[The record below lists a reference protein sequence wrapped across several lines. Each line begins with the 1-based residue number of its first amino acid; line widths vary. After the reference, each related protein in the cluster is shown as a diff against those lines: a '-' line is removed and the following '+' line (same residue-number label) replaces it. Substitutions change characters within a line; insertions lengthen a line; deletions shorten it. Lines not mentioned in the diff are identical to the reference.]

1 MLKSTHLLCL
11 VLVSNVVFSQ
21 ADTIRLKNP
30 SFEDTPKRGGNAM
43 DGIIGWFD
51 CGKINFPQESPPDIH
66 PNGFWGNDSP
76 AIDKDTYLGMVVRD
90 NQTYESI
97 STRLDTV
104 LEANEV
110 YSLSFYLSKA
120 KIYRSMSR
128 LTEEEAD
135 FLTPTIFRIWG
146 GRGYCNEKELL
157 YESPP
162 IDHNNW
168 KLYNIKIKPKY
179 SYKSLT
185 LSAYYDKNLD
195 HPYNGHILVD
205 GISDIIRVK

>member
-11 VLVSNVVFSQ
+11 VLVSTVVFSQ

-30 SFEDTPKRGGNAM
+30 SFEGAPKKGGEHLFSSN
-43 DGIIGWFD
+43 GWFD
-51 CGKINFPQESPPDIH
+51 CGRINFPQESPPDIH

-110 YSLSFYLSKA
+110 YSLSFYLFKA
-120 KIYRSMSR
+120 KTYRSRSR
-128 LTEEEAD
+128 LTDEEAD
-135 FLTPTIFRIWG
+135 YITPAIFRIFG
-146 GRGYCNEKELL
+146 GNGFCNEKELL
-157 YESPP
+157 YESLP
-162 IDHNNW
+162 IDHNEW
-168 KLYNIKIKPKY
+168 RLYNIKIKPKDT
-179 SYKSLT
+179 YKSIT